1 LKLREGI
8 DYSKKDPAFFQKA
21 TLMLM
26 DHENISRQHI
36 EAYFSANSIETRQIL
51 ETSNMELLI
60 EFAKIGLGVS
70 CLIRNFVEK
79 DIKNGTLIEI
89 PLRKNISTRTVGFAY
104 SKESVHNSA
113 VTKFKQILKETYGK

>member
-1 LKLREGI
+1 
-8 DYSKKDPAFFQKA
+8 
-21 TLMLM
+21 
-26 DHENISRQHI
+26 
-36 EAYFSANSIETRQIL
+36 
-51 ETSNMELLI
+51 LI